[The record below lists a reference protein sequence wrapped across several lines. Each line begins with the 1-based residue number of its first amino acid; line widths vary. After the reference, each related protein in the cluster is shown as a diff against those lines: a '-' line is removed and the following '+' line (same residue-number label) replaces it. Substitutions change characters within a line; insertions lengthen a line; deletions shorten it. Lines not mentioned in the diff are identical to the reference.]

1 MSEQANKGY
10 NTTMNLITT
19 LSQLPLVRVNREEF
33 LKNTFKKSEHLDRI
47 LAEGPQAVFT
57 SDSLRKKA
65 NEIFR
70 PVPILPLSPPLW
82 PVYRAILRWRLRLAG
97 QI

>member
-1 MSEQANKGY
+1 MMSEQANKGY

-47 LAEGPQAVFT
+47 LAEGPQAVF
-57 SDSLRKKA
+57 A
-65 NEIFR
+65 
-70 PVPILPLSPPLW
+70 
-82 PVYRAILRWRLRLAG
+82 
-97 QI
+97 